1 MKLLHTSVL
10 PIALLAL
17 TACQEATNTSAPAES
32 APLIGSV
39 WNLVELAGNPE
50 STGDEG
56 KTIFVEFNQEDQRY
70 FGFAGCNNYQG
81 KYSIDGS
88 DIDFGIAAATKKMC
102 QQGMQQEDALF
113 VALDQTTNYQI
124 TGSTLTLSDASGQ
137 TLAVF
142 RVAANN

>member
-50 STGDEG
+50 STGD
-56 KTIFVEFNQEDQRY
+56 D
-70 FGFAGCNNYQG
+70 NYQG